1 MIDKIILE
9 NDIDHIDILNK
20 VDELRKLRKLI
31 SLDLKTIAEKT
42 KIPTYLLKKIELKQ
56 FNKLPPFPIG
66 PSFISQYFHQ
76 IELASSDIK

>member
-1 MIDKIILE
+1 
-9 NDIDHIDILNK
+9 LNR

-31 SLDLKTIAEKT
+31 SLDLKTISEKT
-42 KIPTYLLKKIELKQ
+42 KIPTFLLKKIELKQ

>member
-9 NDIDHIDILNK
+9 NAIDHIDVLNK
-20 VDELRKLRKLI
+20 VDELRKLRKSI

-42 KIPTYLLKKIELKQ
+42 KIPTALLKNIELKQ

-66 PSFISQYFHQ
+66 TSYISQYFHQ